1 MINSII
7 NFFLKLFRINRK
19 RHFFSFYGPLSEAT
33 IRTAIR
39 LATLDGSELYDIKIN
54 YVQYRGI
61 ISNDTNDTHIVIC
74 TKKKG
79 ESK

>member
-1 MINSII
+1 MLNSMI
-7 NFFLKLFRINRK
+7 NFFLHLFRINRQ
-19 RHFFSFYGPLSEAT
+19 RHFFYLHGPLPEAI

-39 LATLDGSELYDIKIN
+39 LATLDGSELDDIKIN
-54 YVQYRGI
+54 V
-61 ISNDTNDTHIVIC
+61 VIW

>member
-1 MINSII
+1 MLNSII
-7 NFFLKLFRINRK
+7 NFFLRLFRINK
-19 RHFFSFYGPLSEAT
+19 QRHFFSIYGPLSEFT

-39 LATLDGSELYDIKIN
+39 LATLDGSELYDIKIS
-54 YVQYRGI
+54 YVQYRGL
-61 ISNDTNDTHIVIC
+61 TKNDTHIVIW